1 MSSANTARTKP
12 TTGDTKSSFVEADH
26 LGWLKCDGRSVDATM
41 YNLLFQVIGYTFGG
55 SGASF
60 NLPNAQGRVIGNKG
74 TIVDACNPSGVVFPA
89 GMVTGEVTHK
99 LTIAEMP
106 AHNHNNAA
114 GSPGA
119 NTTAAGTTSSYTHD
133 HGTNTSSYTHSH
145 GTNTSSYTHNHG
157 GTTGDAGNSAES
169 ETVSIGLGAIVSGS
183 GTHNH
188 SIASDTHSHTITSDT
203 HNHTITS
210 DTHTHTIASNGGDQ
224 CHNNMQPTLFY
235 GNTFIYSGVPFKTGT
250 FTFPYTTGVTP
261 VLI

>member
-1 MSSANTARTKP
+1 MSSILRMSSANTARTKP

-26 LGWLKCDGRSVDATM
+26 LGWLKCDGRGVDTTM

-55 SGASF
+55 SGATF

-74 TIVDACNPSGVVFPA
+74 TIVDACNPSGVAFPA
-89 GMVTGEVTHK
+89 GTVTGEVTHK

-106 AHNHNNAA
+106 SHNHNNAA

-145 GTNTSSYTHNHG
+145 G
-157 GTTGDAGNSAES
+157 GTTGEAGSAAES
-169 ETVSIGLGAIVSGS
+169 EGVMSGINTAS
-183 GTHNH
+183 VAGSNTHSH

-203 HNHTITS
+203 H
-210 DTHTHTIASNGGDQ
+210 THTIASNGNDA

-235 GNTFIYSGVPFKTGT
+235 GNTIIYSGIPMKGT
-250 FTFPYTTGVTP
+250 FPFTIGVSP

>member
-99 LTIAEMP
+99 LTVAEMP
-106 AHNHNNAA
+106 AHNHDNAA
-114 GSPGA
+114 GSPGV
-119 NTTAAGTTSSYTHD
+119 NTTAAGTTSSENAHSHNYQDTFFAEAGGPSTGPLVR
-133 HGTNTSSYTHSH
+133 GTSANTDNDNHFFYRKTDGFFTQDPNDVNTQIATSSAAA
-145 GTNTSSYTHNHG
+145 HNH
-157 GTTGDAGNSAES
+157 A
-169 ETVSIGLGAIVSGS
+169 
-183 GTHNH
+183 
-188 SIASDTHSHTITSDT
+188 
-203 HNHTITS
+203 
-210 DTHTHTIASNGGDQ
+210 IASNGGDQ

-235 GNTFIYSGVPFKTGT
+235 GNMFIYSGIPMKGT
-250 FTFPYTTGVTP
+250 FPFTTGVSP

>member
-1 MSSANTARTKP
+1 MSSVLRMSSANTARTKP

-26 LGWLKCDGRSVDATM
+26 LGWLKCDGRSVDTTM

-74 TIVDACNPSGVVFPA
+74 TIVDACNPSGVAFPA
-89 GMVTGEVTHK
+89 GTVTGEVTHK

-119 NTTAAGTTSSYTHD
+119 NTTAAGTTSSYTHS
-133 HGTNTSSYTHSH
+133 HGDNTSSYTHSH
-145 GTNTSSYTHNHG
+145 G
-157 GTTGDAGNSAES
+157 GTTGNGGNSAES
-169 ETVSIGLGAIVSGS
+169 EIVSIGIGANVSGS

-188 SIASDTHSHTITSDT
+188 SIADDTHS
-203 HNHTITS
+203 HTITS

-235 GNTFIYSGVPFKTGT
+235 GNMFIYSGIPMKGT
-250 FTFPYTTGVTP
+250 FPFTTGVSP

>member
-1 MSSANTARTKP
+1 MSSILRMSSANTARTKP

-26 LGWLKCDGRSVDATM
+26 LGWLKCDGRGVDTTM

-55 SGASF
+55 SGATF

-74 TIVDACNPSGVVFPA
+74 TIVDACNPSGVAFPA
-89 GMVTGEVTHK
+89 GTVTGEVTHK

-106 AHNHNNAA
+106 AHNHNDAA

-145 GTNTSSYTHNHG
+145 G
-157 GTTGDAGNSAES
+157 GTTGEAGSAAES
-169 ETVSIGLGAIVSGS
+169 EGVTSGINTAS
-183 GTHNH
+183 VAGSNTHSH
-188 SIASDTHSHTITSDT
+188 SIASDTHS
-203 HNHTITS
+203 HTITS

-235 GNTFIYSGVPFKTGT
+235 GNTFIYSGTPMKGT
-250 FTFPYTTGVTP
+250 FPFTIGVSP